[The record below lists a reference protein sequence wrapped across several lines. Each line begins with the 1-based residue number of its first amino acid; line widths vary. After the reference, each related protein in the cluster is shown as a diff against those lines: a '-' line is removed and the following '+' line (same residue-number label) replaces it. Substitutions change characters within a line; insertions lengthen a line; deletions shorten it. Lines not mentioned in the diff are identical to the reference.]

1 MVLYSIII
9 TKIDWGVF
17 EKSFLQIVTY
27 ILRKAFFKHAPV
39 KEEFS

>member
-9 TKIDWGVF
+9 TKIGWGVF
-17 EKSFLQIVTY
+17 EKSFPQIVTPS
-27 ILRKAFFKHAPV
+27 LCKAFFKPAPM

>member
-17 EKSFLQIVTY
+17 EKSFLQIVTH
-27 ILRKAFFKHAPV
+27 ILCKAFFKPAPV
-39 KEEFS
+39 REELS